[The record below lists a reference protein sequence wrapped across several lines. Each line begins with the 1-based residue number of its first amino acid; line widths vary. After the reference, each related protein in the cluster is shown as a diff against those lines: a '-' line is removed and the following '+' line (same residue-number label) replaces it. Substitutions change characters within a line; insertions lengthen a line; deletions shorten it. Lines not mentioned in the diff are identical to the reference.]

1 MFVWVCKG
9 IGIDNRKT
17 VTLGNPITMIYVKFY
32 QALKISGSIFGS
44 T

>member
-1 MFVWVCKG
+1 MFVWVCEG

-17 VTLGNPITMIYVKFY
+17 LTLGNPLPMIYVKFY
-32 QALKISGSIFGS
+32 QALETPGSVFGS